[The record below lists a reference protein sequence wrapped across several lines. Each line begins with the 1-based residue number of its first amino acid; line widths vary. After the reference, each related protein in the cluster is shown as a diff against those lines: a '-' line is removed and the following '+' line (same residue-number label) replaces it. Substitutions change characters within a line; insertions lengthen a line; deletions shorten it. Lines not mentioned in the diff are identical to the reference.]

1 MGSYLDK
8 LLLGVKQVYRNGTPM
23 PLRPVINFVN
33 LYQILD
39 NPALDATDVY
49 VSTTGGVTLIVE
61 HDASP
66 VTARPILN
74 FIGGTVA
81 DNAGNNSTD
90 ITLGSILEN
99 GGAAITQRPILN
111 LIGLTYADNP
121 GNSSMDFTT
130 PSALVGPGAVI
141 TANYTLGATETFK
154 VIGDSLPGGVPYV
167 IDMRNVVAGKEY
179 LFLARGTG
187 TLGSGVTFS
196 QGTASF
202 LIESPEHLPTTE
214 ASVDVHTDWT
224 TYGFALDTT
233 ANLLRSTR

>member
-8 LLLGVKQVYRNGTPM
+8 LLLGVKQVYRNGTPL

-61 HDASP
+61 HNAAP
-66 VTARPILN
+66 VTVRPILN

-81 DNAGNNSTD
+81 DNVGNNSTD
-90 ITLGSILEN
+90 VTLGSIVEN
-99 GGAAITQRPILN
+99 GGATITQRPVLN
-111 LIGLTYADNP
+111 LIGFGYADNP

-141 TANYTLGATETFK
+141 TGNTTIAANKTFS
-154 VIGDSLPGGVPYV
+154 VIGDGPYT
-167 IDMRNVVAGKEY
+167 IDMRNVVAGREY

-187 TLGSGVTFS
+187 TLGAGVTFS

-202 LIESPEHLPTTE
+202 LIEDPETSGSGFTTG
-214 ASVDVHTDWT
+214 ATVNVHTDWT